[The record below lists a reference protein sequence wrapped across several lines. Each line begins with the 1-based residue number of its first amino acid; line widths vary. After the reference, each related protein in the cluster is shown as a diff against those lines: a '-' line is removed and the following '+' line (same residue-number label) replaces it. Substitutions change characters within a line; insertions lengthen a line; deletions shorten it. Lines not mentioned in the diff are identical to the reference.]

1 MNFELAD
8 IYEAMR
14 FLGCDYGQALAWLE
28 AQELKWLEEMED

>member
-14 FLGCDYGQALAWLE
+14 FLGCSYSEAVVWLE
-28 AQELKWLEEMED
+28 AQERKWLEEMEE